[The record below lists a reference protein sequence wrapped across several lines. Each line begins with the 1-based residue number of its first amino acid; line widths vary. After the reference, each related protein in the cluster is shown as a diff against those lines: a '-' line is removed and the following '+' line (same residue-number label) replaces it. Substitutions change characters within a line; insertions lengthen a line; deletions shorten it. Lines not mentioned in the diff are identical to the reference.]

1 MISNDL
7 ELNEIIHCHTV
18 PSPTANIIVTD
29 ITSRTALI
37 TWVEPATPN
46 GVITGYTLTLT
57 FNTGSVINDT
67 VDIMFSAVD
76 LRPFTE
82 YTVSVQGITGG
93 GTGESG
99 QGFTFTTLEDSE
111 SVNVWKSSY
120 ADRYLGFVM
129 TSCCIFLSS
138 SSYSCAST

>member
-1 MISNDL
+1 MFIRMYGEFDL
-7 ELNEIIHCHTV
+7 LFIVTA
-18 PSPTANIIVTD
+18 PSPTANITVTD
-29 ITSRTALI
+29 ITSRTALV

-67 VDIMFSAVD
+67 IGTDTMFSAVD

-82 YTVSVQGITGG
+82 YMVSVQGITGG

-111 SVNVWKSSY
+111 CE
-120 ADRYLGFVM
+120 LMPG
-129 TSCCIFLSS
+129 
-138 SSYSCAST
+138 AS

>member
-1 MISNDL
+1 M
-7 ELNEIIHCHTV
+7 
-18 PSPTANIIVTD
+18 
-29 ITSRTALI
+29 
-37 TWVEPATPN
+37 EPATPN

-67 VDIMFSAVD
+67 IGTDTMFSAVD

-82 YTVSVQGITGG
+82 YMVSVQGITGG

-111 SVNVWKSSY
+111 SVIIFNVWRSSI
-120 ADRYLGFVM
+120 LHMLIG
-129 TSCCIFLSS
+129 T
-138 SSYSCAST
+138 